1 MMTSK
6 IIAVFVTIIL
16 PLIILFFDRKWNK
29 EKKENMLI
37 SVAPEERKYKSV
49 LKIEQQGD
57 AEGTTVIGYS
67 NTYHDILSFIEYCD
81 QIENTDAGITILK
94 ENSKIFIPT
103 SSIKQITLTTEMR
116 KLENQPVS
124 QFGTQEKGDI

>member
-29 EKKENMLI
+29 EKKENILI
-37 SVAPEERKYKSV
+37 SIAPEERKYKSV

-57 AEGTTVIGYS
+57 AEGSTVIGYS

-116 KLENQPVS
+116 KLENQAVS